1 MAPKE
6 GAIMDRM
13 VDWALELDQPGWI
26 KWPLVMVALVLWCF
40 VFLAIIGIYCVL
52 QYLFWSAVF

>member
-1 MAPKE
+1 
-6 GAIMDRM
+6 MDRM

-26 KWPLVMVALVLWCF
+26 KWPLVMVALVLWCV
-40 VFLAIIGIYCVL
+40 VFLSIIGIYCVL